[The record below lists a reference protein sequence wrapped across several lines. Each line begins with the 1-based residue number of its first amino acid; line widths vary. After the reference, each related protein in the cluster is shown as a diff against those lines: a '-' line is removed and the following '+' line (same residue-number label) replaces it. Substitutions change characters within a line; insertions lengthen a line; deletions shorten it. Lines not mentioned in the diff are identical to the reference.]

1 MLKGWICR
9 FAGPWIRNR
18 QNSDVLT
25 TIKII
30 VTKDESKRT
39 NDIIRVFIANNIM
52 AYLMDDL

>member
-1 MLKGWICR
+1 M
-9 FAGPWIRNR
+9 
-18 QNSDVLT
+18 
-25 TIKII
+25 